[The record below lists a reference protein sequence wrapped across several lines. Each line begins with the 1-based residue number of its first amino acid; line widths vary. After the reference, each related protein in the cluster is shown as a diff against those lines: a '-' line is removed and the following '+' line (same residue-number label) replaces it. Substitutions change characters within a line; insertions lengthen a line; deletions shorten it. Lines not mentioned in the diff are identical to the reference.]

1 MIPTDVGP
9 LQFLASRA
17 RAMPDLLLAALE
29 SLGVLGVL
37 SILAWNQ
44 DTLEL
49 ALPFLALSMFG
60 FWGIAEHA
68 RQIRDPLRRD
78 PIATALS
85 ALQGICVLIG
95 ACSIA
100 AAIFTAIGWAIGPI
114 VS

>member
-1 MIPTDVGP
+1 
-9 LQFLASRA
+9 
-17 RAMPDLLLAALE
+17 MPDLQLAALE
-29 SLGVLGVL
+29 TLGLLGVL
-37 SILAWNQ
+37 SIVAWSP

-68 RQIRDPLRRD
+68 RGARDPLRRD
-78 PIATALS
+78 PVATALS
-85 ALQGICVLIG
+85 VLQGISVLIG

>member
-1 MIPTDVGP
+1 MIPDDVGP

-17 RAMPDLLLAALE
+17 RAMPDVLLATLE
-29 SLGVLGVL
+29 TLGLLAVL
-37 SILAWNQ
+37 SILAWSPQ
-44 DTLEL
+44 TLKL

-68 RQIRDPLRRD
+68 RQARDPLRRD
-78 PIATALS
+78 PVATALF
-85 ALQGICVLIG
+85 AVQGICVLIG

-100 AAIFTAIGWAIGPI
+100 AAIFTAVGWAIGPI